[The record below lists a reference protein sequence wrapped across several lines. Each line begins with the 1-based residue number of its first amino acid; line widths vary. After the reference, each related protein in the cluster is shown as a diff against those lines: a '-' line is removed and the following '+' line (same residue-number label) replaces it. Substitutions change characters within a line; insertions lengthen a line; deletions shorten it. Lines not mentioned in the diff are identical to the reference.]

1 LKIKVECNSPLLQ
14 YTLEYFLKDFLD
26 DNGVVITDNPEKK
39 ALIIGKDIKKPFTKT
54 SLLLQLEKILNI
66 KNIKTK
72 SFEEE
77 LDTLLENFKNDLI
90 KLIKEH
96 YGKEQH

>member
-1 LKIKVECNSPLLQ
+1 MKIKVECNSPLLQ

>member
-1 LKIKVECNSPLLQ
+1 MKIKVECNSPLLQ

-26 DNGVVITDNPEKK
+26 DNGIIITDNPENNG
-39 ALIIGKDIKKPFTKT
+39 IVIGKDIKKPFTKA
-54 SLLLQLEKILNI
+54 SLLLQIENILRVKQI
-66 KNIKTK
+66 KKE
-72 SFEEE
+72 SFEEK
-77 LDTLLENFKNDLI
+77 LDFLIDDFKEKLI